1 MNTPKPESTTTFSN
15 PTLPAGHPL
24 AAKLATWVELRDQ
37 LADLAA
43 RLEYLNL
50 MVRLEKRK
58 TAP

>member
-1 MNTPKPESTTTFSN
+1 MNSPNPDKPALSN
-15 PTLPAGHPL
+15 PTLPPGHPL

-50 MVRLEKRK
+50 MMRLERRK
-58 TAP
+58 T

>member
-1 MNTPKPESTTTFSN
+1 MNSPSPDKPALST
-15 PTLPAGHPL
+15 PTLPPGHPL

-50 MVRLEKRK
+50 MMRLERRK
-58 TAP
+58 P